1 MPNASPPV
9 KAKVKRL
16 SQAAMETRIF
26 QQDKQERAVARKPLL
41 LQMIL
46 KSTFWLPT

>member
-1 MPNASPPV
+1 MGT
-9 KAKVKRL
+9 K
-16 SQAAMETRIF
+16 IF
-26 QQDKQERAVARKPLL
+26 HQDKQERAVARKPLL